1 MRPCHRGAPAPFILA
16 LILPCGS
23 AAAQGTG
30 EKVDYEILTN
40 SVIVDS
46 CRDCDRAPI
55 EEEIFGQFTLVRMEK
70 APLDAESFRIEDLHF
85 RCTLRV
91 PGGMYES
98 DGSGTY
104 SLFGRADPR
113 QETLTLDLT
122 VGGVS
127 GVHLEGGPSPEKGVW
142 PRIELEATEDGS
154 RDPAH
159 VFAVRLVA
167 APKAKPVLYELS
179 KDSIFIDDCRICG
192 RPTIPIPITGTFT
205 LTPTPPGPDPFQRFQ
220 VDAVDFKSNLEGFDY
235 RIQGSGEYKQGGEFA
250 LLQRMD
256 LTVAVNDETGVIL
269 SSDTVTVTVGLPEI
283 DIQLMHQNPTSEAHV
298 YSLHIIAKPSEG
310 GGDPPNYRRGDAN
323 GDDTIDI
330 SDGVFVLLWRFSG
343 GAEPACLDA
352 ADTNDD
358 EQHDLTDAVFL
369 FNFLFQGGSGPPAP
383 GAETCGQPATPSL
396 GCEASPCP

>member
-1 MRPCHRGAPAPFILA
+1 MSAFTRHGFILA
-16 LILPCGS
+16 VLSCGTVS
-23 AAAQGTG
+23 AQETG
-30 EKVDYEILTN
+30 EKVQYEILTE
-40 SVIVDS
+40 SSIVDS

-55 EEEIFGQFTLVRMEK
+55 EEEIFGHFTLVRVNK
-70 APLDAESFRIEDLHF
+70 APLDADSFTIEDLYF

-98 DGSGTY
+98 TGTGTY
-104 SLFGRADPR
+104 LLFGREDPR

-122 VGGVS
+122 VGGAS
-127 GVHLEGGPSPEKGVW
+127 GVHLESGPLPAKGVW

-159 VFAVRLVA
+159 VFTVRLVA
-167 APKAKPVLYELS
+167 VPMVKPVLYELS
-179 KDSIFIDDCRICG
+179 KDSIFIDDCTICG

-205 LTPTPPGPDPFQRFQ
+205 LTPEPPGPDPFQHFQ
-220 VDAVDFKSNLEGFDY
+220 VNAIDFKSMLEGFDY
-235 RIQGSGEYKQGGEFA
+235 RIQGSGLYQQGGEVA
-250 LLQRMD
+250 ILQRMD
-256 LTVAVNDETGVIL
+256 LNVAVNDDAGAIL
-269 SSDTVTVTVGLPEI
+269 SSGTVTVTASFPEI
-283 DIQLMHQNPTSEAHV
+283 DIELTHQNPTSPAHV

-323 GDDTIDI
+323 GDATIDI

-343 GAEPACLDA
+343 GAEPECLDA

-358 EQHDLTDAVFL
+358 DQHDLTDAVFL
-369 FNFLFQGGSGPPAP
+369 LNHLFQGGPGPPAP
-383 GAETCGQPATPSL
+383 GTETCGQPATASL